1 MAGFMIAAPRSGS
14 GKTMVTCGILE
25 LLKRKQ
31 KNPFSYKCGP
41 DYIDGLFHRKVLG
54 IEGGNLDSFFEQP
67 QTMREKYAAVSETHF
82 PVVEGVMG
90 YFDGL
95 GGDTAAA
102 SSWEVADILDLPVV
116 LVVDAK
122 GASLS
127 LAALIKGFQ
136 VFQGES
142 QSSQANKNGNH
153 IQAVILN
160 RISPMLY
167 PRMKAVIEKETG
179 VLVAGYVPELDFW
192 QVGSRHL
199 GLVLPGEIKNLQE
212 QMRQLGDCLEKT
224 LDVDALLKLGE
235 KADIDALGSVTVTAD
250 GSSQKCEAQKNAD
263 LVLQNQL
270 SGEKISHSAI
280 RIRLGVAWDEA
291 FCFYYRDNLEFL
303 EKQGVQIVRFSPV
316 HDKHLP
322 DDLDGLLLGGG
333 YPELYAKALEENETI
348 RNEIRRKAE
357 EDMPILAECGG
368 YLYLLKELE
377 DENGTGYEM
386 AGVFSGKGYKKGKNS
401 HFGYITVQTERDS
414 LYLKAGETIKGHEF
428 HYWEST
434 QDENEL
440 KMQAKKPTGKRGWPC
455 VTVKNQVMAGF
466 PHLYYPSQEGFGE
479 RFVQACDR
487 YRMKRKR
494 QQ

>member
-67 QTMREKYAAVSETHF
+67 QDMREKYAAVSETHF

-95 GGDTAAA
+95 GGDTTAA

-142 QSSQANKNGNH
+142 QLSQANKNGNH

-167 PRMKAVIEKETG
+167 RERNRCA
-179 VLVAGYVPELDFW
+179 
-192 QVGSRHL
+192 GSRICTGTGFL
-199 GLVLPGEIKNLQE
+199 AGGKPSFRTCASWGDQE
-212 QMRQLGDCLEKT
+212 P
-224 LDVDALLKLGE
+224 
-235 KADIDALGSVTVTAD
+235 
-250 GSSQKCEAQKNAD
+250 
-263 LVLQNQL
+263 
-270 SGEKISHSAI
+270 SGA
-280 RIRLGVAWDEA
+280 DEA
-291 FCFYYRDNLEFL
+291 
-303 EKQGVQIVRFSPV
+303 VR
-316 HDKHLP
+316 
-322 DDLDGLLLGGG
+322 
-333 YPELYAKALEENETI
+333 
-348 RNEIRRKAE
+348 
-357 EDMPILAECGG
+357 
-368 YLYLLKELE
+368 
-377 DENGTGYEM
+377 
-386 AGVFSGKGYKKGKNS
+386 
-401 HFGYITVQTERDS
+401 
-414 LYLKAGETIKGHEF
+414 
-428 HYWEST
+428 
-434 QDENEL
+434 
-440 KMQAKKPTGKRGWPC
+440 
-455 VTVKNQVMAGF
+455 
-466 PHLYYPSQEGFGE
+466 
-479 RFVQACDR
+479 
-487 YRMKRKR
+487 
-494 QQ
+494 

>member
-54 IEGGNLDSFFEQP
+54 IEGGNLDSFFEKP
-67 QTMREKYAAVSETHF
+67 EDMRKKLMSISENHF

-95 GGDTAAA
+95 GGDTTAA
-102 SSWEVADILDLPVV
+102 SSWEAADILDLPVV

-136 VFQGES
+136 VFKGEGRS
-142 QSSQANKNGNH
+142 FHGDKNENH

-179 VLVAGYVPELDFW
+179 ILVAGYVPELDFW

-199 GLVLPGEIKNLQE
+199 GLVLPGEIENLQG
-212 QMRQLGDCLEKT
+212 QIRQLGDCLEKT
-224 LDVDALLKLGE
+224 LDVDKLLSLVESTKPLE
-235 KADIDALGSVTVTAD
+235 PKMAAADDPGQDRETEDNSYP
-250 GSSQKCEAQKNAD
+250 KP
-263 LVLQNQL
+263 
-270 SGEKISHSAI
+270 H
-280 RIRLGVAWDEA
+280 IRLGVAWDEA

-303 EKQGVQIVRFSPV
+303 KKQGAEILRFSPV
-316 HDKHLP
+316 HDMHLP
-322 DDLDGLLLGGG
+322 EDLDGLLLGGG
-333 YPELYAKALEENETI
+333 YPELYGKALEENTTM

-357 EDMPILAECGG
+357 EDMPVLAECGG

-377 DENGTGYEM
+377 DENGTSYEM
-386 AGVFSGKGYKKGKNS
+386 AGVFSGKGFKKGKNS
-401 HFGYITVQTERDS
+401 HFGYITVETESDS
-414 LYLKAGETIKGHEF
+414 LYLKAGERIKGHEF

-466 PHLYYPSQEGFGE
+466 PHLYYPSMEGFGE
-479 RFVQACDR
+479 RFIQACDT
-487 YRMKRKR
+487 YRKKRER
-494 QQ
+494 QH

>member
-25 LLKRKQ
+25 LLKRKG

-54 IEGGNLDSFFEQP
+54 IEGGNLDSFFERP
-67 QTMREKYAAVSETHF
+67 ENMRKKLMKISKDHF

-95 GGDTAAA
+95 GGDTTAA

-136 VFQGES
+136 VFQGEP
-142 QSSQANKNGNH
+142 QSSRENKNGNH

-167 PRMKAVIEKETG
+167 PQMKAVIEKETG
-179 VLVAGYVPELDFW
+179 ILVAGYVPELDFW

-199 GLVLPGEIKNLQE
+199 GLVLPGEIENLQG

-224 LDVDALLKLGE
+224 LDVDGLLALGE
-235 KADIDALGSVTVTAD
+235 SGNAMSYELVEKKGVDQNDETQKDAAV
-250 GSSQKCEAQKNAD
+250 D
-263 LVLQNQL
+263 LEERFT
-270 SGEKISHSAI
+270 GEKISRRQPH
-280 RIRLGVAWDEA
+280 IRLGVAWDEA

-303 EKQGVQIVRFSPV
+303 EKQGSEIVKFSPIQ
-316 HDKHLP
+316 DKHLP
-322 DDLDGLLLGGG
+322 EDLDGLLLGGG
-333 YPELYAKALEENETI
+333 YPELYAKALEENVTM
-348 RNEIRRKAE
+348 RNEIRQKAE
-357 EDMPILAECGG
+357 EDMPVLAECGG

-401 HFGYITVQTERDS
+401 HFGYITVQTENDS
-414 LYLKAGETIKGHEF
+414 LYLKAGERIKGHEF

-434 QDENEL
+434 QEESEL

-455 VTVKNQVMAGF
+455 VTTKNQVMAGF
-466 PHLYYPSQEGFGE
+466 PHLYYPSLEGFGE
-479 RFVQACDR
+479 RFVQACDT
-487 YRMKRKR
+487 YRKKRER
-494 QQ
+494 QSVK

>member
-1 MAGFMIAAPRSGS
+1 
-14 GKTMVTCGILE
+14 
-25 LLKRKQ
+25 
-31 KNPFSYKCGP
+31 
-41 DYIDGLFHRKVLG
+41 
-54 IEGGNLDSFFEQP
+54 
-67 QTMREKYAAVSETHF
+67 
-82 PVVEGVMG
+82 
-90 YFDGL
+90 
-95 GGDTAAA
+95 
-102 SSWEVADILDLPVV
+102 
-116 LVVDAK
+116 
-122 GASLS
+122 
-127 LAALIKGFQ
+127 
-136 VFQGES
+136 
-142 QSSQANKNGNH
+142 
-153 IQAVILN
+153 
-160 RISPMLY
+160 MLY
-167 PRMKAVIEKETG
+167 PRMKAVIEKKTG

-199 GLVLPGEIKNLQE
+199 GLVLPGEIENLQE

-224 LDVDALLKLGE
+224 LDVDVLLKLGE
-235 KADIDALGSVTVTAD
+235 KADIDVLGSVTVTAD

-263 LVLQNQL
+263 LVLQNQFA
-270 SGEKISHSAI
+270 GEKISHSAI
-280 RIRLGVAWDEA
+280 PIRLGVAWDEA

-303 EKQGVQIVRFSPV
+303 EKQGVQIVQFSPV

-401 HFGYITVQTERDS
+401 HFGYITVRTEKDS

-440 KMQAKKPTGKRGWPC
+440 KMQAKKPTGKRSWPC

-466 PHLYYPSQEGFGE
+466 PHLYYPSLEGFGE